1 MNGAGGGE
9 PRVDAVRAR
18 MRQDPG
24 QVRSVDERQG
34 FVWLASYPKSGSTW
48 MRALLANFLAGAGP
62 AVAMDALP
70 FRTAPS
76 GFRFRELAGVAMED
90 FTGDE
95 VGSLIPA
102 FFRRLCIA
110 EQRMG
115 ARSHLY
121 RKVHG
126 AYVLNRA
133 GQPLFPED
141 VTAGAVCIVRNPL
154 DVAISWTFHAGER
167 DFAMSVARLN
177 DERTTLGAPGRRL
190 RLLDWSGNVGSWCAA
205 PFPVLVVRYE
215 DLLADTAAQ
224 LRRVA
229 CFLRLDDVS
238 DARLRHAVSRSAF
251 ANLREREKR
260 EGFPEK
266 PSANA
271 GFFFREGRAGGWRRH
286 LPAAEA
292 RELARRHRSTMAALG
307 YDPAGL
313 LGHSVSGGSG
323 AERRGGRKQGRA
335 KPDR

>member
-1 MNGAGGGE
+1 MNDVDAGE
-9 PRVDAVRAR
+9 PCVDAVRAR

-24 QVRSVDERQG
+24 QVRSVEERRG

-62 AVAMDALP
+62 AVPMDALP
-70 FRTAPS
+70 FGTTPS
-76 GFRFRELAGVAMED
+76 GFHFGELAGVAMED
-90 FTGDE
+90 LTMDE
-95 VGSLIPA
+95 VGCLMPA
-102 FFRRLCIA
+102 FFRLNRRRHIA
-110 EQRMG
+110 EHGMG

-121 RKVHG
+121 RKIHW
-126 AYVLNRA
+126 AYVRNRA
-133 GQPLFPED
+133 GQPLFPES

-154 DVAISWTFHAGER
+154 DVAVSWTFHAGEG
-167 DFAMSVARLN
+167 DFAKSVARLN
-177 DERTTLGAPGRRL
+177 GVRTTLGEPGHRL

-205 PFPVLVVRYE
+205 PFPVLLVRYE

-229 CFLRLDDVS
+229 RFLRLDDVS

-251 ANLREREKR
+251 ANMREREKR
-260 EGFPEK
+260 EGFREK
-266 PSANA
+266 PAVNA

-292 RELARRHRSTMAALG
+292 RKLAHRHRSTMAALG

-313 LGHSVSGGSG
+313 LGDEDEPEAVVGV
-323 AERRGGRKQGRA
+323 RRA
-335 KPDR
+335 

>member
-1 MNGAGGGE
+1 MNDASAGE
-9 PRVDAVRAR
+9 PCVDAVRAR

-48 MRALLANFLAGAGP
+48 MRALLANFLARAGP
-62 AVAMDALP
+62 AVPMDALP

-76 GFRFRELAGVAMED
+76 GFRFGELAGVAMED
-90 FTGDE
+90 FTRDE
-95 VGSLIPA
+95 IGSLIPA
-102 FFRRLCIA
+102 FFRLHRRLCIA

-121 RKVHG
+121 GKVHG

-177 DERTTLGAPGRRL
+177 DARTTLGAPGRRL

-229 CFLRLDDVS
+229 RFLRLDDVS

-266 PSANA
+266 PSVNA

-286 LPAAEA
+286 LSAAEA
-292 RELARRHRSTMAALG
+292 RKLVRRHRSTMAALG
-307 YDPAGL
+307 YDPADL
-313 LGHSVSGGSG
+313 LGHSVP
-323 AERRGGRKQGRA
+323 RGPKTGTG
-335 KPDR
+335 KPNR

>member
-1 MNGAGGGE
+1 MNDAGAGE

-24 QVRSVDERQG
+24 QVRSVDERRG
-34 FVWLASYPKSGSTW
+34 FVWLASYPKSGNTW
-48 MRALLANFLAGAGP
+48 MRAMLANVLAAP
-62 AVAMDALP
+62 ARPVSMNALP
-70 FRTAPS
+70 FGVAPDS
-76 GFRFRELAGVAMED
+76 ARFGELAGVAMED
-90 FTGDE
+90 LTRDE
-95 VGSLIPA
+95 VGNLIPA
-102 FFRRLCIA
+102 FFRLNRRLHIA
-110 EQRMG
+110 EQRMD

-121 RKVHG
+121 RKVHC

-133 GQPLFPED
+133 GEPLFPES

-154 DVAISWTFHAGER
+154 DVAVSWTFHAGEG
-167 DFAMSVARLN
+167 DFAKSVERLN
-177 DERTTLGAPGRRL
+177 NVRTTLGAPGRRL

-215 DLLADTAAQ
+215 DLIADTAAQ

-229 CFLRLDDVS
+229 RFLRLDDVS

-260 EGFPEK
+260 EGFREK
-266 PSANA
+266 PSVNA

-292 RELARRHRSTMAALG
+292 RKLARRHRSTMAALG

-313 LGHSVSGGSG
+313 LGDEDELEAAVW
-323 AERRGGRKQGRA
+323 ARRA
-335 KPDR
+335 

>member
-1 MNGAGGGE
+1 MNDAGTGE
-9 PRVDAVRAR
+9 PYVDAVRAR

-24 QVRSVDERQG
+24 QVRSVDERRG
-34 FVWLASYPKSGSTW
+34 FVWLASYPKSGNTW
-48 MRALLANFLAGAGP
+48 MRALLANVLAAP
-62 AVAMDALP
+62 ARPVSMNALP
-70 FRTAPS
+70 FGVAPDS
-76 GFRFRELAGVAMED
+76 ARFGELAGVAMED
-90 FTGDE
+90 LTRDE
-95 VGSLIPA
+95 VGNLIPA
-102 FFRRLCIA
+102 FFRLNRRLRIA
-110 EQRMG
+110 EQRMD

-121 RKVHG
+121 RKVHC

-133 GQPLFPED
+133 GQPLFPES

-154 DVAISWTFHAGER
+154 DVAVSWTFHAGEG
-167 DFAMSVARLN
+167 DFAKSVVRLN
-177 DERTTLGAPGRRL
+177 NVRTTLGAPGRRL

-215 DLLADTAAQ
+215 DLIADTAAQ

-229 CFLRLDDVS
+229 RFLRLDDVS

-266 PSANA
+266 PSVNA

-292 RELARRHRSTMAALG
+292 RKLVRRHRSTMAALG

-313 LGHSVSGGSG
+313 LGDEDELEAVVG
-323 AERRGGRKQGRA
+323 ARRA
-335 KPDR
+335 

>member
-1 MNGAGGGE
+1 MNDASAGE
-9 PRVDAVRAR
+9 PCVDAVRAR
-18 MRQDPG
+18 RRQDPG
-24 QVRSVDERQG
+24 QVRFVDERRG

-48 MRALLANFLAGAGP
+48 MRALLAHFLAGAGP
-62 AVAMDALP
+62 AVPMDALP
-70 FRTAPS
+70 FGMAPS
-76 GFRFRELAGVAMED
+76 SFRFGELAGVAMED
-90 FTGDE
+90 LTMDE
-95 VGSLIPA
+95 VGCLMPA
-102 FFRRLCIA
+102 FFRLNRRLHSA
-110 EQRMG
+110 EHDMG

-121 RKVHG
+121 RKIHW

-133 GQPLFPED
+133 GQPLFPES

-154 DVAISWTFHAGER
+154 DVAVSWTFHAGKG
-167 DFAMSVARLN
+167 DFAKSVARLN
-177 DERTTLGAPGRRL
+177 DARATLRAPGHWL
-190 RLLDWSGNVGSWCAA
+190 RLLDWSGNVASWCAA

-307 YDPAGL
+307 YDPADL
-313 LGHSVSGGSG
+313 LGDEDELEAVVE
-323 AERRGGRKQGRA
+323 ARRT
-335 KPDR
+335 